1 MKKLS
6 LSVFFVFMCI
16 VHVFCQSATPEYT
29 DFAIGLIAKYPWIAF
44 VGYGL
49 WLLSEY
55 FGKVKWTKAN
65 GVLQFIFGLFFKRKQ
80 LFGNADL
87 GGNKPPKV

>member
-1 MKKLS
+1 MKKLF
-6 LSVFFVFMCI
+6 LSTFFVFACI
-16 VHVFCQSATPEYT
+16 MSVFCQSLMPEYT
-29 DFAIGLIAKYPWIAF
+29 DFAAGLVVKYPWVALL
-44 VGYGL
+44 GYAL

-55 FGKVKWTKAN
+55 FGKVKWIKAN
-65 GVLQFIFGLFFKRKQ
+65 GVLQFIYGLFFKRKQ